1 MTRVALKEAQKRYL
15 RTLSDR
21 LALTDTDNCLSV
33 ECAGLLQVL
42 QDLLVIPSRIPYI
55 RSRHWLC
62 FDRWVW
68 LRRCK
73 KNRRGYFAFLHICT
87 FCSCLVKKIMA
98 IDCKGILSSLKHA
111 IYNKETKEILGRTVV
126 GWGE

>member
-73 KNRRGYFAFLHICT
+73 KSRRGYFAFLHICT
-87 FCSCLVKKIMA
+87 FCSCLVKKNYGYRLQRDPLVSEA
-98 IDCKGILSSLKHA
+98 RYLQQRDKGNTWK
-111 IYNKETKEILGRTVV
+111 NGCWM
-126 GWGE
+126 G